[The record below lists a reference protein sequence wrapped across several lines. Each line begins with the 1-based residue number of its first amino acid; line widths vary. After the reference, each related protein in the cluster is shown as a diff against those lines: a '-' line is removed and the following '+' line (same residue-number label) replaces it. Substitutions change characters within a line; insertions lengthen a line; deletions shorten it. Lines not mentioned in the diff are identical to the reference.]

1 MNERE
6 ILTTTDLAWLDTVR
20 VSLGEGL
27 PDSPRRLPKATTI
40 AALVPPL
47 LVDARL
53 SEETYRKEQERLDKR
68 ERKRKALRERK
79 PYTRKRGTV
88 HPNKKKATRR
98 RLLKRQW
105 AQRPMSCLMRSGGAW
120 SLDPALW
127 ARYIEPLWQQWL
139 PSDLKVVRYCG
150 YGKREKPYS
159 VYTIDVFHKEHGK
172 LYDGN
177 SQYIYDICTAS
188 EASSSRLLVPNS
200 L

>member
-6 ILTTTDLAWLDTVR
+6 ILTKQELDWLYTKQ

-105 AQRPMSCLMRSGGAW
+105 AQRPMSCLMRSGGSW
-120 SLDPALW
+120 QLDKALW
-127 ARYIEPLWQQWL
+127 EKHIEPLWKAYL
-139 PSDLKVVRYCG
+139 PSDLKVKRHRG
-150 YGKREKPYS
+150 YGTRAKPLS
-159 VYTIDVFHKEHGK
+159 IYTIDVVHKELGK

-177 SQYIYDICTAS
+177 SQYIYDVSRPTSSTDS
-188 EASSSRLLVPNS
+188 ERSVV
-200 L
+200 